1 MKVAFQGEHGAY
13 SEQAIFEKFGKV
25 DTLPCKTFREI
36 FEAVQSGSAELG
48 MVPVQNSTAG
58 SINETYDDMLEF
70 DLPIIGEHYFKVE
83 HCLIG
88 VGPLE
93 EVKEVHSHPQALA
106 QCREFLNGKYE
117 AVASRDT
124 AGAVKELSIS
134 RDASKA
140 AIAGEL
146 AAELYGLQILKRDI
160 QTLSNNTTRFWVM
173 AKEAKG
179 KESSAYKTSIVFE
192 VRDIPSA
199 LYKCLGGFATNHV
212 NLTKLESR
220 PSHSKQWSYL
230 FYLDME
236 GHIQDESVQN
246 AMEELKFFTQFVKV
260 LGSYPKGNQAR
271 QI

>member
-1 MKVAFQGEHGAY
+1 MKIAFQGEHGAY

-25 DTLPCKTFREI
+25 ETLPCKSFREI
-36 FEAVQSGSAELG
+36 FESVESGSADLG

-70 DLPIIGEHYFKVE
+70 NLPIIGEHFFKVE

-88 VGPLE
+88 CGPIDL
-93 EVKEVHSHPQALA
+93 VKSVYSHPQALA

-124 AGAVKELSIS
+124 AGAVKELSEDRDPS
-134 RDASKA
+134 RA
-140 AIAGEL
+140 AIAGRL
-146 AAELYGLQILKRDI
+146 AAELYGLTVLKDDI
-160 QTLSNNTTRFWVM
+160 QTLDNNTTRFWII
-173 AKEAKG
+173 AKESKG
-179 KESSAYKTSIVFE
+179 KEPVAYKTSIVFE

-212 NLTKLESR
+212 NLTNLESR
-220 PSHSKQWSYL
+220 PSRSKQWSYL
-230 FYLDME
+230 FYLDLE

-246 AMEELKFFTQFVKV
+246 AMDELKFFTSFVKV
-260 LGSYPKGNQAR
+260 LGSYPKA
-271 QI
+271 